1 MITTEQEALL
11 RAFEN
16 VKKMQY
22 GELTLYLQAGNIV
35 RYEVKKSKSLI
46 ENKKPNAEVIREMT
60 ADIEGEEVIAI

>member
-11 RAFEN
+11 RAFES

-22 GELTLYLQAGNIV
+22 GELTFYLQAGNIV